1 MIGNDIYSSLA
12 STINPCV
19 GCTSLSCAMCD
30 CYSGCNSERDELR
43 MLRVPASYKSEKPKD
58 KVQSKNLSSDNKR
71 SNRTVHLSSA
81 VFGNH
86 NKAEIYIADSN
97 GMSGAGIHE
106 GDYIIFDTEL
116 APLDGD
122 VVIAVI
128 EGIKYCRRYFLE
140 GEKARFR
147 REDGITP
154 DVVTTDFS
162 VIGVMVG
169 LMRKIE
175 RVS

>member
-1 MIGNDIYSSLA
+1 MIGSDIYSSLA
-12 STINPCV
+12 PTINPCV

-30 CYSGCNSERDELR
+30 CYTGCNSERDELR
-43 MLRVPASYKSEKPKD
+43 TLHVPASYKSEKPKEKAQPQKTAVD
-58 KVQSKNLSSDNKR
+58 TKGSRK
-71 SNRTVHLSSA
+71 TIHLSSA
-81 VFGNH
+81 VFGDH
-86 NKAEIYIADSN
+86 DKAEIYIADSN

-106 GDYIIFDTEL
+106 GDHIIFDTEL
-116 APLDGD
+116 SPLDGD

-128 EGIKYCRRYFLE
+128 EGIKYCRRYFLD

-162 VIGVMVG
+162 VLGVMVG

>member
-1 MIGNDIYSSLA
+1 MIGSDIYSSLA
-12 STINPCV
+12 PTINPCV

-30 CYSGCNSERDELR
+30 CYTGCNSERDELR
-43 MLRVPASYKSEKPKD
+43 TLHVPTSYKSEKPKEKTQPKKSALD
-58 KVQSKNLSSDNKR
+58 TKGSRK
-71 SNRTVHLSSA
+71 TIHLSSA
-81 VFGNH
+81 VFGDH
-86 NKAEIYIADSN
+86 DKAEIYIADSN

-116 APLDGD
+116 SPLDGD

-128 EGIKYCRRYFLE
+128 EGIKYCRRYFLD

-154 DVVTTDFS
+154 DVVTADFS
-162 VIGVMVG
+162 VLGVMVG
-169 LMRKIE
+169 LMRKVD